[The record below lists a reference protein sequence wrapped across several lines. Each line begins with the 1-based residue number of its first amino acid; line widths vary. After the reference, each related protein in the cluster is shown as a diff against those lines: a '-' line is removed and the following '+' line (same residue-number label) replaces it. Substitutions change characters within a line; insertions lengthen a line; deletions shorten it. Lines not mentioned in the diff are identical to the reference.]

1 MDTVDILIIGGGIAG
16 LATAAAL
23 AGKGR
28 SATKSVALLDREL
41 VPGFYASGHNAGM
54 ARALTGRIEHSR
66 LAVEGRGRLAEE
78 GLLDPTGG
86 LLLAMDPAAL
96 DPLEAEAHAL
106 GVEVV
111 RGAGSG
117 EPGLNAAAHLRMP
130 GDGVINIHGLLGL
143 CARRAREG
151 GAALHYGEEVKAIH
165 PEADGFRVD
174 TARGAFFATTLVNAA
189 GAWASSVGRQA
200 GGLDLALQ
208 PRRRHLAWSDQPF
221 APRPWAWWV
230 DRPFYA
236 RRESGGTLLCPCD
249 EGEVPLPPQG
259 LQPATDAGAME
270 PLAATTAELAPGLE
284 DAPLVR
290 AWSGLRTFSPD
301 RRFVIGWDPVNPRLF
316 WVAGLGGHGMTTG
329 LAVGEL
335 AAKLLLERGEHD
347 LSPRRFGAKKMNHGG
362 TETQR
367 KAT

>member
-23 AGKGR
+23 TGKGR
-28 SATKSVALLDREL
+28 SVALLDREL

-54 ARALTGRIEHSR
+54 ARSLTGRIEHSR
-66 LAVEGRGRLAEE
+66 LAVEGRQRLAEA

-96 DPLEAEAHAL
+96 DPLEAEARAL
-106 GVEVV
+106 GVEAI
-111 RGAGSG
+111 RGSGSG
-117 EPGLNAAAHLRMP
+117 EPGLKAGAHLRMP
-130 GDGVINIHGLLGL
+130 GDGVINIHGLLGA

-151 GAALHYGEEVKAIH
+151 GAALHYGEEVAAIH
-165 PEADGFRVD
+165 AEAEGFRVE
-174 TARGAFFATTLVNAA
+174 TARRSLFATTLVNAA
-189 GAWASSVGRQA
+189 GAWASSIGRQA
-200 GGLDLALQ
+200 GGLELALD
-208 PRRRHLAWSDQPF
+208 PRRRHLGWSDHPF
-221 APRPWAWWV
+221 EARPWAWWV

-270 PLAATTAELAPGLE
+270 PLAATAAELAPDLE

-290 AWSGLRTFSPD
+290 AWAGLRTFSPD
-301 RRFVIGWDPVNPRLF
+301 RRFVVGWDPVNPRLF
-316 WVAGLGGHGMTTG
+316 WVAALGGHGMTTG

-335 AAKLLLERGEHD
+335 AAKLLLERGEHG
-347 LSPRRFGAKKMNHGG
+347 LSPRRFV
-362 TETQR
+362 TR
-367 KAT
+367 S